1 VPLIPLSDQVRVFC
15 ESDLHISC
23 ETLEKLT
30 EINTIFELK
39 KAMVFLL
46 SFRFHGCCLKPEII
60 IFEWKVTLKYASS
73 PFKQF
78 NTDFILWETAG
89 RGLHIIAIE
98 F

>member
-1 VPLIPLSDQVRVFC
+1 M
-15 ESDLHISC
+15 ESY
-23 ETLEKLT
+23 
-30 EINTIFELK
+30 
-39 KAMVFLL
+39 
-46 SFRFHGCCLKPEII
+46 
-60 IFEWKVTLKYASS
+60 LKYASS